1 MEFIS
6 DWFRSRSRSRS
17 TSESKQ
23 GKEFVQIE
31 RPEVP
36 RNNQEN
42 RYLGSTKRRGT
53 TRRTVQN
60 DSTKVGI
67 IMRFMIKLKLI
78 NT

>member
-6 DWFRSRSRSRS
+6 DWSRSRS

-23 GKEFVQIE
+23 RKEFVQIE
-31 RPEVP
+31 PPEVP
-36 RNNQEN
+36 GYNQEK
-42 RYLGSTKRRGT
+42 RYLGT
-53 TRRTVQN
+53 TRKTVQN
-60 DSTKVGI
+60 DSTKVET